1 MYHIKTKYP
10 KCAFIMQMG
19 VIKRTLQVLSQEYEI
34 IFIRETGD
42 MRRKKCNFGTDCS
55 VTTLHNF
62 RKHPS
67 HYILYQW
74 FSSRAIL
81 PSATFDICVEML
93 SAIIGRLGCGASE
106 QRVGDVVVVKRPQML
121 NVLQCTAQ
129 SHNKKLSGPKC

>member
-1 MYHIKTKYP
+1 MYFYNANGCHKKDFVGFKSRI
-10 KCAFIMQMG
+10 
-19 VIKRTLQVLSQEYEI
+19 YEI

-74 FSSRAIL
+74 FSSRGNFAF
-81 PSATFDICVEML
+81 PGTFDICVEML
-93 SAIIGRLGCGASE
+93 SAIIGRWGCGASE

-121 NVLQCTAQ
+121 LNVLQCTAQ